1 MTSGVAANADG
12 GSGPVRVGHAFNQ
25 SILTIT
31 PTGTASTLAVAVA
44 VAVAVASDGTPD
56 LADPFNNA
64 IRKGLPDGTASAP
77 AGQAAAASGAL
88 SVASFALP
96 AGMALGADGSLFV
109 ADSAKH
115 LMRRI
120 D

>member
-1 MTSGVAANADG
+1 M
-12 GSGPVRVGHAFNQ
+12 RVGHAFNQ

-96 AGMALGADGSLFV
+96 AGMALGADCSLFV